1 MLKSLVFN
9 QLFASGIPAQQL
21 LDPPQGGAAGPA
33 SQGAF
38 GMQIGSELV
47 NEGSRLWS
55 ALAET
60 SLATASR
67 FSRLVRDTGSLLCR
81 QLALFI
87 VAMIEHTEYLVR
99 CT

>member
-1 MLKSLVFN
+1 MKP
-9 QLFASGIPAQQL
+9 FAPGILARQL
-21 LDPPQGGAAGPA
+21 LDPPQGGEAGPA
-33 SQGAF
+33 SKGAF

-67 FSRLVRDTGSLLCR
+67 FSRLVRGADSLLCR
-81 QLALFI
+81 
-87 VAMIEHTEYLVR
+87 
-99 CT
+99 